1 MYSSIDQRPAK
12 QPATNGGEVTSPQTC
27 TQVVPKA
34 IDQFQVQFWG
44 VRGSIACP
52 GKDTVRYGGN
62 TSCVE
67 MRVGGQRLIFD
78 AGTGIRLL
86 GDQIIAE
93 STTNSVGHIF
103 FSHSHWDHIQGFPF
117 FSPAFVP
124 GNRFDIYGGLTP
136 NGITIKER
144 LNNQMMDPNFPVPLK
159 VMGAEMHF
167 HNLEVDEVI
176 QLGDVT
182 VTSAALNHPGSATGY
197 RVSYGGR
204 SAAYVTDTEH
214 RLGELDADVLKLAQ
228 DADLFIYDCTYT
240 DDEYGHPTNGK
251 AGWGHSTWQQGVRLA
266 QAAGVKQLAIFHHDP
281 SHNDA
286 FMDEIARSAGELF
299 SGAIVAQEG
308 RICDLS

>member
-1 MYSSIDQRPAK
+1 MYSS
-12 QPATNGGEVTSPQTC
+12 
-27 TQVVPKA
+27 

-52 GKDTVRYGGN
+52 GQDTVRYGGN
-62 TSCVE
+62 TACVE

-93 STTNSVGHIF
+93 NKVSGGLAGHIF

-117 FSPAFVP
+117 FSPAFVA

-144 LNNQMMDPNFPVPLK
+144 LDTQMMDPNFPVPLK
-159 VMGAEMHF
+159 IMGAEMNF
-167 HNLEVDEVI
+167 HNLAVGEVI
-176 QLGDVT
+176 QLAAVT
-182 VTSAALNHPGSATGY
+182 VISAPLNHPGSATGY
-197 RVSYGGR
+197 RVNYGGR

-214 RLGELDADVLKLAQ
+214 LPGQLDENILKLIQ
-228 DADLFIYDCTYT
+228 GVDLFIYDCTYT

-251 AGWGHSTWQQGVRLA
+251 VGWGHSTWQEGVRLA
-266 QAAGVKQLAIFHHDP
+266 QIAGVKQLVIFHHDP

-286 FMDEIARSAGELF
+286 FMDDIGRSAKALF
-299 SGAIVAQEG
+299 PGAVVAQEG
-308 RICDLS
+308 QVYDLAAN

>member
-1 MYSSIDQRPAK
+1 MYSSI
-12 QPATNGGEVTSPQTC
+12 N
-27 TQVVPKA
+27 
-34 IDQFQVQFWG
+34 QFLVQFWG

-86 GDQIIAE
+86 GDSFARPAGDQVAVE
-93 STTNSVGHIF
+93 GGAGGGSVGHIF

-117 FSPAFVP
+117 FSPAFIP

-159 VMGAEMHF
+159 IMGAEMHF
-167 HNLEVDEVI
+167 HNLQANQVI

-182 VTSAALNHPGSATGY
+182 VTTAPLNHPGSATGY

-214 RLGELDADVLKLAQ
+214 LLGELDANVLKLAH

-251 AGWGHSTWQQGVRLA
+251 GGWGHSTWQEGVRLA
-266 QAAGVKQLAIFHHDP
+266 QAAGVKKLAIFHHDP
-281 SHNDA
+281 SHDDA
-286 FMDEIARSAGELF
+286 FMDEIARSAATIF
-299 SGAIVAQEG
+299 PGAIVAQEG
-308 RICDLS
+308 KVYDLLAQ